1 VEKLATLVVA
11 GVAAAALAAGAA
23 AANPLVPQ
31 FIQGVAAKK
40 AGPAAYVPT
49 RAPFRY
55 TYSSYTWDAARRT
68 LTIRLV
74 DKRYANR
81 AAHTIAFTARPF
93 RGDCAAGNEK
103 GFQVDGNRTY
113 SSGGLAWRC
122 LNGVKL
128 SAAGQ
133 NLPEVALAQVVA
145 SGKRVRT

>member
-1 VEKLATLVVA
+1 MEQEESQLL
-11 GVAAAALAAGAA
+11 AALRAGDEAAFKQLIDRYHAS
-23 AANPLVPQ
+23 LVR
-31 FIQGVAAKK
+31 VAQ
-40 AGPAAYVPT
+40 AYVPT
-49 RAPFRY
+49 RAPLRY
-55 TYSSYTWDAARRT
+55 RYASYGWDGARRT
-68 LTIRLV
+68 LTIRLT

-113 SSGGLAWRC
+113 SSATLAWRC

-128 SAAGQ
+128 SAAGP

-145 SGKRVRT
+145 SAKRVRL

>member
-1 VEKLATLVVA
+1 VEKLATVVVA
-11 GVAAAALAAGAA
+11 VVATAALAAEAA
-23 AANPLVPQ
+23 AGTPLVPP
-31 FIQGVAAKK
+31 FIQGLVAKR
-40 AGPAAYVPT
+40 AGARAYVPT
-49 RAPFRY
+49 RAPLRY
-55 TYSSYTWDAARRT
+55 EYASYTWDAAHRT

-113 SSGGLAWRC
+113 SSSALAWRC

-128 SAAGQ
+128 SAAGP
-133 NLPEVALAQVVA
+133 NLPDVALAQVVA
-145 SGKRVRT
+145 SAKRVRL